1 MSSSVRF
8 GWKRKP
14 AKGSSST
21 AAFGEDPED
30 EEEAHDPLPKLAR
43 LDLPKLEDPQTRFR
57 RLRLEAV
64 QLAEQDKF
72 WQSVATFDQALDVDL
87 SGRDGAVRQKN
98 EVKEMKAQALMQVSL
113 VVFII

>member
-14 AKGSSST
+14 AKGSSNSK
-21 AAFGEDPED
+21 AAFGED
-30 EEEAHDPLPKLAR
+30 EEEAHDPLPKVAR

-113 VVFII
+113 VVFTI